1 MRERC
6 LVKGASLGEE
16 AVLADSGRAGEVAAR
31 IGRVRKVTFS
41 ASCQSSVAVRHLH
54 RVCNNSPMPIE
65 NNFQHDEMSRKNP
78 GERIT
83 VREVT
88 PTAPS
93 ESSSGQDAMAALG
106 KRLSHTGVRVI
117 VLLHGSIMGT
127 DVFGVQRLDE
137 LGGLKRGYSRGVA
150 GLDALLALMREG
162 SNGISPL
169 PGRVKPPLAN
179 DDATKRLLDEQIG
192 DAGNFTHTYLELMTQ
207 SLNRGLD
214 RPIHCVRELWSCE
227 YHHLGRAMA
236 AVSMLGRLR
245 DWTETHKLSQGDRIL
260 VQAHGQ
266 AGLALALVSN
276 LLCVASSSSQTRLL
290 DLLSV
295 FASQVNRPDVTSTIQ
310 RVAPLLSNGTLLNG
324 ATLDVVT
331 FGMPVRYGWDPSG
344 LGKLLHI
351 VNHRNLRT
359 DGKTW
364 LSKMELPQ
372 ITMEM
377 PIAWG
382 GDYVQE
388 LAVAGSDAVP
398 TTEVAK
404 TANRAI
410 WELVEP
416 FDGFEGW
423 LECAR
428 RAVRIPSEGLGILV
442 DYKDSTGSTNVRDH
456 YYGHAAYTRLNMML
470 FNTTEIVQALY
481 PVP

>member
-1 MRERC
+1 
-6 LVKGASLGEE
+6 
-16 AVLADSGRAGEVAAR
+16 
-31 IGRVRKVTFS
+31 
-41 ASCQSSVAVRHLH
+41 
-54 RVCNNSPMPIE
+54 MPIE
-65 NNFQHDEMSRKNP
+65 NNFQHDELSRKNP

-88 PTAPS
+88 PTALS
-93 ESSSGQDAMAALG
+93 ESAFGQDAMAALG
-106 KRLSHTGVRVI
+106 KHLSNTGIRVT

-162 SNGISPL
+162 TNGISPL
-169 PGRVKPPLAN
+169 PGGLKPPLTN
-179 DDATKRLLDEQIG
+179 DDATKKLLDEQIG
-192 DAGNFTHTYLELMTQ
+192 DAGNFTNTYLELMRQ
-207 SLNRGLD
+207 SLNRSLD
-214 RPIHCVRELWSCE
+214 RPIHCIRELWSCE
-227 YHHLGRAMA
+227 HHHLGRALA

-245 DWTETHKLSQGDRIL
+245 DWIETYRLGQGDRIL

-266 AGLALALVSN
+266 AGLVLALVSN
-276 LLCVASSSSQTRLL
+276 LLSVASTGSRTRLF
-290 DLLSV
+290 DLLSAS
-295 FASQVNRPDVTSTIQ
+295 ASQVDRPDIASTIQ
-310 RVAPLLSNGTLLNG
+310 HVAPLLANGNILNG
-324 ATLDVVT
+324 AILDVVT
-331 FGMPVRYGWDPSG
+331 LGMPVRYGWDPSG

-382 GDYVQE
+382 GDYIQE

-398 TTEVAK
+398 TTDAGK
-404 TANRAI
+404 AANKAV
-410 WELVEP
+410 WEIVEP
-416 FDGFEGW
+416 FDGFERW

-428 RAVRIPSEGLGILV
+428 RAVRIPSEGLGILA
-442 DYKDSTGSTNVRDH
+442 DYKDSTGSANVRDH
-456 YYGHAAYTRLNMML
+456 YYGHAVYTRLDMML
-470 FNTTEIVQALY
+470 FNTTEIVRAFY
-481 PVP
+481 SS

>member
-1 MRERC
+1 
-6 LVKGASLGEE
+6 
-16 AVLADSGRAGEVAAR
+16 
-31 IGRVRKVTFS
+31 
-41 ASCQSSVAVRHLH
+41 
-54 RVCNNSPMPIE
+54 MPIE
-65 NNFQHDEMSRKNP
+65 NSFQHDEMSRKNP
-78 GERIT
+78 GERLT

-88 PTAPS
+88 PTNLP
-93 ESSSGQDAMAALG
+93 ESPPGQDAMAALG
-106 KRLSHTGVRVI
+106 KRLSQTGVRVI
-117 VLLHGSIMGT
+117 ALLHGSIMGT

-169 PGRVKPPLAN
+169 LGGLKPPLVN
-179 DDATKRLLDEQIG
+179 DDATKKLLDEQIE
-192 DAGNFTHTYLELMTQ
+192 DAGNFTNAYMELMRQ

-214 RPIHCVRELWSCE
+214 HPIHCVRELWSCE
-227 YHHLGRAMA
+227 HHHLGRAIA

-245 DWTETHKLSQGDRIL
+245 DWSETHKVGQGDRII

-266 AGLALALVSN
+266 AGLILALVSN
-276 LLCVASSSSQTRLL
+276 LLCKASTSSRTRLF
-290 DLLSV
+290 DLLSA
-295 FASQVNRPDVTSTIQ
+295 FASQVNRPDITSTIQ
-310 RVAPLLSNGTLLNG
+310 RIAPLLSNGTLLNG
-324 ATLDVVT
+324 AMLDIVT
-331 FGMPVRYGWDPSG
+331 FGMPVRYGWDVSG

-351 VNHRNLRT
+351 VNHRNIRT

-377 PIAWG
+377 PITWG

-398 TTEVAK
+398 VIEAAK
-404 TANRAI
+404 AANKAV
-410 WELVEP
+410 WEMVEP
-416 FDGFEGW
+416 FDGFERW

-428 RAVRIPSEGLGILV
+428 RAVRIPSEGLGILA

-456 YYGHAAYTRLNMML
+456 YYGHAVYTRLNTML
-470 FNTTEIVQALY
+470 FNTTEIVQAFY
-481 PVP
+481 PAP

>member
-1 MRERC
+1 
-6 LVKGASLGEE
+6 
-16 AVLADSGRAGEVAAR
+16 
-31 IGRVRKVTFS
+31 
-41 ASCQSSVAVRHLH
+41 
-54 RVCNNSPMPIE
+54 MPIE
-65 NNFQHDEMSRKNP
+65 NSFQHDAMSRKNP

-88 PTAPS
+88 STALT
-93 ESSSGQDAMAALG
+93 ESPSGQDAMAALG
-106 KRLSHTGVRVI
+106 KRLSQTGVRVI

-150 GLDALLALMREG
+150 GLDALLALMREN

-169 PGRVKPPLAN
+169 PGGMKPPLVN
-179 DDATKRLLDEQIG
+179 DDTTKRLLDEQMG
-192 DAGNFTHTYLELMTQ
+192 DAGNFTNAYLELMKQ

-227 YHHLGRAMA
+227 HHHLGRAIA
-236 AVSMLGRLR
+236 AVSMLGCLR
-245 DWTETHKLSQGDRIL
+245 DWVEAHKLGQGDRIL
-260 VQAHGQ
+260 IQAHGQ
-266 AGLALALVSN
+266 AGLVLALASN
-276 LLCVASSSSQTRLL
+276 LLCATANSSRKRLL
-290 DLLSV
+290 DLLSD
-295 FASQVNRPDVTSTIQ
+295 FASQSNRPDSASTLH
-310 RVAPLLSNGTLLNG
+310 RVAPLLANGAILNG
-324 ATLDVVT
+324 AMLDVVT

-351 VNHRNLRT
+351 VNHRSMRT

-388 LAVAGSDAVP
+388 LAVAGSDTVP
-398 TTEVAK
+398 MTDAAK
-404 TANRAI
+404 TANKAV

-416 FDGFEGW
+416 FDGFERW

-428 RAVRIPSEGLGILV
+428 RAVRIPSEGLGMLV

-456 YYGHAAYTRLNMML
+456 YFGHAAYTRLNAML

-481 PVP
+481 SAK

>member
-1 MRERC
+1 
-6 LVKGASLGEE
+6 
-16 AVLADSGRAGEVAAR
+16 
-31 IGRVRKVTFS
+31 
-41 ASCQSSVAVRHLH
+41 
-54 RVCNNSPMPIE
+54 MPIE
-65 NNFQHDEMSRKNP
+65 NSFQHDEMSRKNP
-78 GERIT
+78 GERLT

-88 PTAPS
+88 PTALP
-93 ESSSGQDAMAALG
+93 ESPPGQEAMAVLG

-117 VLLHGSIMGT
+117 VLLHGSILGT

-150 GLDALLALMREG
+150 GLDALLALMRDS

-169 PGRVKPPLAN
+169 PGWLKPPLVN

-192 DAGNFTHTYLELMTQ
+192 DAGNFTNTYLALMRQ
-207 SLNRGLD
+207 SLNRDLD

-227 YHHLGRAMA
+227 HHHLGRAMA

-245 DWTETHKLSQGDRIL
+245 DWGETHKLGQGDRIL

-266 AGLALALVSN
+266 AGLVLALASN
-276 LLCVASSSSQTRLL
+276 LLCPSPITGRRKLFELLTPYAQQTRDSHLL
-290 DLLSV
+290 TV
-295 FASQVNRPDVTSTIQ
+295 IQ
-310 RVAPLLSNGTLLNG
+310 RIEPLLASNTLLKG
-324 ATLDVVT
+324 VMLDVVT
-331 FGMPVRYGWDPSG
+331 LGTPVRYGWDPSG

-382 GDYVQE
+382 GDYIQE
-388 LAVAGSDAVP
+388 LAVAGSDAMP
-398 TTEVAK
+398 TTEAAK
-404 TANRAI
+404 AANKAI

-416 FDGFEGW
+416 FDGFERW

-428 RAVRIPSEGLGILV
+428 RAVRIPCEGIGILA

-456 YYGHAAYTRLNMML
+456 YYGHAAYTRLNAML

-481 PVP
+481 PIP